1 MDRVFARTLTFW
13 LFLTVLGGS
22 FGPRVALAQ
31 AEDPIAPSQ
40 GLSTDP
46 APPVP
51 DLAISVDPI
60 AMALGEWGARG
71 EVAVTPSHAL
81 FVSPG
86 YRTGAISPGISL
98 EVGYH
103 LFPLGDGLDGPFI
116 GPLVGVAISLDSVGV
131 SVRGGAEAGWQVI
144 LGALAL
150 GLSAG
155 VEAHLSASQG
165 AAAVVVPRISLHL
178 GYAIR

>member
-1 MDRVFARTLTFW
+1 MDGILARTLTFL
-13 LFLTVLGGS
+13 LFLGALGAS
-22 FGPRVALAQ
+22 LGPRAALAQ
-31 AEDPIAPSQ
+31 AEDRVAPSQ
-40 GLSTDP
+40 NLSTDP

-51 DLAISVDPI
+51 DLAIGVDPI

-71 EVAVTPSHAL
+71 ELAVTPSHAL

-86 YRTGAISPGISL
+86 YRTGALSPGISL
-98 EVGYH
+98 EIGYH

-116 GPLVGVAISLDSVGV
+116 GPSIGVAV
-131 SVRGGAEAGWQVI
+131 SVDSARVSLRGGATAGWQVI

-150 GLSAG
+150 GFSAG
-155 VEAHLSASQG
+155 VEAHLLASQG
-165 AAAVVVPRISLHL
+165 AAAIVVPRISLHL